1 MRLATLETQKNPNA
15 AAAKS
20 ALTRFGLILISKGLV
35 AEESSGASLWSRALI
50 PAEESSPVSSERRL
64 LPLIQ
69 HY

>member
-1 MRLATLETQKNPNA
+1 MGLATLETQKNPNA

-20 ALTRFGLILISKGLV
+20 ALRHFGLILISKGLV
-35 AEESSGASLWSRALI
+35 AKESSGASLWSRALI

-64 LPLIQ
+64 LPLIR